1 MSYRFTPP
9 QNKVDAADRAKKV
22 ITDGKDHPEPDA
34 LQIDMRDKSVANVE
48 KTFQ

>member
-9 QNKVDAADRAKKV
+9 PDKVDASDRAKKV
-22 ITDGKDHPEPDA
+22 ITDWKNHPEPDE
-34 LQIDMRDKSVANVE
+34 LQLDMRDKSVANVE